1 MNKLVEHRKYING
14 RTEKNHS
21 FLFTRIDDPRI
32 RKKPDKKSAIG
43 EQPPSND
50 SQTLQRA
57 QHRYKQPRHS
67 RLSAPGI
74 PRTVILLNLHINQRI
89 LIIPNP
95 LSRKKEREEAEER
108 RVAEG
113 KEWRTAVEKSGG
125 KRETTAK
132 TEKVNDKGL
141 DKMKRDRRNISKRDR

>member
-95 LSRKKEREEAEER
+95 LSRKKERERRRRRGELPKERSGGQQWRRVVVKER
-108 RVAEG
+108 RPQ
-113 KEWRTAVEKSGG
+113 RQ
-125 KRETTAK
+125 
-132 TEKVNDKGL
+132 
-141 DKMKRDRRNISKRDR
+141 RR